1 MPTSEWFFVIFFTNI
16 SEHANRSSL
25 NPYFICYLFEKNNL
39 NPEIK
44 SEPVTVRV
52 DATAYVWVLGQK
64 FIPFIRSSRDKLTYY
79 AMHMI
84 IFKDCV
90 GIVYFNTP

>member
-1 MPTSEWFFVIFFTNI
+1 MLTSEWLLYNQIRASQTMFLKIHALFVIFFFFF
-16 SEHANRSSL
+16 
-25 NPYFICYLFEKNNL
+25 YNL

>member
-1 MPTSEWFFVIFFTNI
+1 M
-16 SEHANRSSL
+16 L
-25 NPYFICYLFEKNNL
+25 YLYLFFLKNNL

-64 FIPFIRSSRDKLTYY
+64 FIPFIRSSRDKLTFY
-79 AMHMI
+79 AMRMI